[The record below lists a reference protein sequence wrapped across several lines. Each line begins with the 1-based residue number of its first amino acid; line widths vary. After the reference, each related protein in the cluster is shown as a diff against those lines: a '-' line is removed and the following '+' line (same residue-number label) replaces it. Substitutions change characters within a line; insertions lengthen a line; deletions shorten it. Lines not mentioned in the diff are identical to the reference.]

1 MTGEPGSPTASVL
14 VCYASRYGSTREI
27 AECITEVLRAS
38 GIHVD
43 CIPAGRD
50 IRPEGYDAVVLGSP
64 LYMGKWLAEIRE
76 LVSRERGALGR
87 IPVAVFSVGYSF
99 REPSDQVLQSG
110 EDALSDVRLYIIPRD
125 SAFFPGR
132 VEPDRLNPSDRA
144 ILTLAGITVGDF
156 RDMEMVRSWAR
167 TLPGILG
174 LDAR

>member
-1 MTGEPGSPTASVL
+1 MTGEPGSPTVSVL

-27 AECITEVLRAS
+27 AECITEVLRVS

-50 IRPEGYDAVVLGSP
+50 IRPVGYDAVVLGSP
-64 LYMGKWLAEIRE
+64 LYMGKWLVEARE

-87 IPVAVFSVGYSF
+87 VPVAVFSVGYSF
-99 REPSDQVLQSG
+99 KDRSDKVLQCG
-110 EDALSDVRLYIIPRD
+110 ADALSDIRFYIRPRE
-125 SAFFPGR
+125 SAYFPGR
-132 VEPDRLNPSDRA
+132 VDPGMVSPSDRA
-144 ILTLAGITVGDF
+144 ILTLAGITEGDF